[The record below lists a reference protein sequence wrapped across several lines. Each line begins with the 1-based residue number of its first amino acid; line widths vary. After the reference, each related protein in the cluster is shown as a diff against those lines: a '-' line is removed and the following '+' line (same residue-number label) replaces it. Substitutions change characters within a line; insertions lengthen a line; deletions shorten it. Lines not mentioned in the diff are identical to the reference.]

1 MKNKSSSVR
10 SRRSRKKEELK
21 VVYISSPMK
30 LKTSAS
36 RFRALVQELT
46 GRDSDVS
53 NSRFSHMVDGGCSE
67 FVHEDH
73 VSAVAM
79 REEDR
84 IRESPASSESL
95 LDQDVFGSKREREKM
110 RTTRAQKRE
119 DENNSGAMKEKIPYS
134 FLIAAS

>member
-1 MKNKSSSVR
+1 MKNKSSRVR
-10 SRRSRKKEELK
+10 SRSRSSRKKEELK

-73 VSAVAM
+73 VSL

-95 LDQDVFGSKREREKM
+95 LDHDVFGSSTMVDDKFGTMGLRRCNYKKKGKTYNQNLEAHDK
-110 RTTRAQKRE
+110 A
-119 DENNSGAMKEKIPYS
+119 P
-134 FLIAAS
+134 

>member
-1 MKNKSSSVR
+1 MKNKSSSMR
-10 SRRSRKKEELK
+10 SRSSRKKEELK

-73 VSAVAM
+73 ISGVAL

-84 IRESPASSESL
+84 TRESPASSESA
-95 LDQDVFGSKREREKM
+95 LDQDVFGSSMVDRWDRMFDSNTFFESSPHFDVLGSYDALANC
-110 RTTRAQKRE
+110 T
-119 DENNSGAMKEKIPYS
+119 
-134 FLIAAS
+134 